1 MKGRS
6 DPKDPMAL
14 IEAALYV
21 SGRPLEISALSKLV
35 GRPEGEVRGIIE
47 RLMERYDSLGS
58 PIQILRLSNDRYAMQ
73 LRPEYVEHVRRFSNK
88 RLLTLGPLRSLSF
101 IAMKQPVTQAYLVK
115 VRGKLAY
122 QHVKKLKEMELVE
135 EERMGRT
142 KILRTTKMFSDMFNL
157 SYDLPTLKRQL
168 RALLGEGMAQGGKGI
183 KEKVLNPTCQ
193 TPGSGLPYVDV
204 ARRPPQ
210 EEEERRKEEAVPRQE
225 GVREGGTPVRD
236 PHRGEEGGEE
246 EDEGRRH

>member
-35 GRPEGEVRGIIE
+35 ERPEGEVKGLVE
-47 RLMERYDSLGS
+47 RLAERYDGSGS
-58 PIQILRLSNDRYAMQ
+58 PIQILRLPNDRYAMQ
-73 LRPEYVEHVRRFSNK
+73 LRPEYVEHVKKFSNK
-88 RLLTLGPLRSLSF
+88 RLLTLGPLRSLSL
-101 IAMKQPVTQAYLVK
+101 IAIRQPITQAYLVK

-122 QHVKKLKEMELVE
+122 RHVRKLKEMELVE

-142 KILRTTKMFSDMFNL
+142 KILRTTRMFSDMFNL

-168 RALLGEGMAQGGKGI
+168 RALLGEKAQGIQGV
-183 KEKVLNPTCQ
+183 KEKVLNPPSR
-193 TPGSGLPYVDV
+193 TPGLGLPYVDV
-204 ARRPPQ
+204 ARRPSQ
-210 EEEERRKEEAVPRQE
+210 EEEDRGEEEAVPRKE
-225 GVREGGTPVRD
+225 GFRKGGTPVRN
-236 PHRGEEGGEE
+236 PPRGEEGLEE
-246 EDEGRRH
+246 EDEGRRP